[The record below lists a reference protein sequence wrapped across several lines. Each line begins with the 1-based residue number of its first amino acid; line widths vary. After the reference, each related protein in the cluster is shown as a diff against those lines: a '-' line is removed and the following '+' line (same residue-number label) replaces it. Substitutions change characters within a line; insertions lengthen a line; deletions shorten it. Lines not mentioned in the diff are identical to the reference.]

1 MQRSLILFLLLTS
14 CLATM
19 LACTTV
25 FKGLTDVPGDVAA
38 VQKFKPEFTVALY
51 KTEVNVMGNYLSG
64 LLLIKK
70 MPDSSTR
77 MLFSNEMGFKF
88 FDFEFSGNGDFK
100 VHYIIKQMNRKA
112 VVKTLR
118 KDFELIL
125 MQHPENGAAK
135 LKASSE
141 GLRYYIYPQSKGFNY
156 YITDSTISN
165 LLCMKR
171 ASKSKEIVTVIA
183 RDYKD
188 GLPDTIGI
196 EHHNFNFSI
205 ALKKIIR

>member
-1 MQRSLILFLLLTS
+1 MQRSPILFLLLTS

-19 LACTTV
+19 FACTTV
-25 FKGLTDVPGDVAA
+25 FKGLTDATGDVAA
-38 VQKFKPEFTVALY
+38 IEKFKPAFTVALY

-88 FDFEFSGNGDFK
+88 FDFEFSKNGDFK
-100 VHYIIKQMNRKA
+100 VYYILKKMDRKA
-112 VVKTLR
+112 AVKTLR

-125 MQHPENGAAK
+125 MEPLIAEKAY
-135 LKASSE
+135 LKSDNM
-141 GLRYYIYPQSKGFNY
+141 GNRYFIYPQSKGFNY
-156 YITDSTISN
+156 YVTDSTGKTFVSMN
-165 LLCMKR
+165 R
-171 ASKSKEIVTVIA
+171 ASKSKVIVTAIA
-183 RDYKD
+183 KDYKN

-196 EHHNFNFSI
+196 EHHNFNFNI
-205 ALKKIIR
+205 ALKKLER